1 VLVDADTY
9 GGWLV
14 RSLSLPDEGLDLV
27 TLALLAPEVCAG
39 LRVLTVY
46 LFRYRSIQ
54 YSKELFLR
62 NNLRRRN
69 HACFPKSQGGA

>member
-1 VLVDADTY
+1 MLVDADTY

-14 RSLSLPDEGLDLV
+14 QSRSPPDEGLDLV

-46 LFRYRSIQ
+46 LFRHRSIQ
-54 YSKELFLR
+54 YFQKALLR
-62 NNLRRRN
+62 NTLRRRN